1 MTTRALVHTAVLL
14 AALASPA
21 AALAHA
27 FLDRAV
33 PSVGGTVHG
42 KPTEVRLQFSQP
54 LEPAF
59 STVRVLDAGSKQV
72 DRKDK
77 GLDPADAS
85 VLRVSLPP
93 LPPGVYRV
101 VWRVLSTD
109 THVTEGDYTFEVAP

>member
-1 MTTRALVHTAVLL
+1 MSALARAAALL
-14 AALASPA
+14 AFLAFPA
-21 AALAHA
+21 GALAHA

-33 PSVGGTVHG
+33 PAVGSKVHG
-42 KPTEVRLQFSQP
+42 KPAEVRLSYSQP

-59 STVRVLDAGSKQV
+59 STVQVFDSGGKQV

-77 GLDPADAS
+77 GLDPKDAS
-85 VLRVSLPP
+85 VLKVSLPP
-93 LPPGVYRV
+93 LAPGVYRV

>member
-1 MTTRALVHTAVLL
+1 MTTRVLVRATLL
-14 AALASPA
+14 AALAWPA

-33 PSVGGTVHG
+33 PAVGGKVHG
-42 KPTEVRLQFSQP
+42 KPAEVRLRFSQA

-59 STVRVLDAGSKQV
+59 STVQVFDAGGKQV

-93 LPPGVYRV
+93 LDPGVYRV
-101 VWRVLSTD
+101 VWRVLSVD
-109 THVTEGDYTFEVAP
+109 THVTEGDYRFEVAP

>member
-1 MTTRALVHTAVLL
+1 MTMKALARAAALL
-14 AALASPA
+14 AALACPA

-33 PSVGGTVHG
+33 PAVGGKVHG
-42 KPTEVRLQFSQP
+42 KPAEVRLRYSQP

-59 STVRVLDAGSKQV
+59 STVRVFDAAGKQI
-72 DRKDK
+72 DNKDK
-77 GLDPADAS
+77 GLDPKDAS

-93 LPPGVYRV
+93 LAPGVYRV

>member
-1 MTTRALVHTAVLL
+1 VRTLARAAALLAVL
-14 AALASPA
+14 AFPPG
-21 AALAHA
+21 ALAHA

-33 PSVGGTVHG
+33 PAVGGKVHG
-42 KPTEVRLQFSQP
+42 KPVEVRLRFSQP

-59 STVRVLDAGSKQV
+59 STVQVFDAAGKQV

-93 LPPGVYRV
+93 LAPGVYRV
-101 VWRVLSTD
+101 VWRVLSSD
-109 THVTEGDYTFEVAP
+109 THVSEGDYRFEVAP

>member
-1 MTTRALVHTAVLL
+1 MK
-14 AALASPA
+14 ALARAAAVSAVFAFPA

-33 PSVGGTVHG
+33 PAVGGKVHG
-42 KPTEVRLQFSQP
+42 KPAEVRLRFSQP

-59 STVRVLDAGSKQV
+59 SSVQVLDAGGKQV

-77 GLDPADAS
+77 GLDPADPS

-93 LPPGVYRV
+93 LAPGVYRV
-101 VWRVLSTD
+101 VWRVLSVD
-109 THVTEGDYTFEVAP
+109 THVTEGDYSFEVAP

>member
-1 MTTRALVHTAVLL
+1 MRRLL
-14 AALASPA
+14 CA
-21 AALAHA
+21 AALIVVPTGAFAHA

-33 PSVGGTVHG
+33 PTVGGKVHG
-42 KPTEVRLQFSQP
+42 QPAEVRLRFSQP

-59 STVRVLDAGSKQV
+59 STVKVLDAGGKQV

-77 GLDPADAS
+77 RLDPADAS

-93 LPPGVYRV
+93 LAPGVYRV
-101 VWRVLSTD
+101 VWRVLSVD

>member
-1 MTTRALVHTAVLL
+1 MRSLARAAALLAVL
-14 AALASPA
+14 AWPA
-21 AALAHA
+21 GALAHA

-33 PSVGGTVHG
+33 PAVGGTVHG
-42 KPTEVRLQFSQP
+42 KPAEVRLRFSQP

-59 STVRVLDAGSKQV
+59 STVRVFDASGKQV

-93 LPPGVYRV
+93 LAPGLYRV
-101 VWRVLSTD
+101 AWRVLSAD

>member
-1 MTTRALVHTAVLL
+1 MRTFLRAVALL
-14 AALASPA
+14 TALALPA

-33 PSVGGTVHG
+33 PAVGSKVHG
-42 KPTEVRLQFSQP
+42 QPAEVRLRFSQP

-59 STVRVLDAGSKQV
+59 CTVRVLNAGGKQV

-77 GLDPADAS
+77 RLDPADAS

-93 LPPGVYRV
+93 LAPGVYRV
-101 VWRVLSTD
+101 RWRVLSAD
-109 THVTEGDYTFEVAP
+109 THVTEGDYSFEVAP

>member
-1 MTTRALVHTAVLL
+1 MKALARAAALLAVL
-14 AALASPA
+14 AFPTGT
-21 AALAHA
+21 LAHA

-33 PSVGGTVHG
+33 PAVGGTIHG
-42 KPTEVRLQFSQP
+42 KPAEVRLRFSQP

-59 STVRVLDAGSKQV
+59 STVQVFDAGGKQV

-93 LPPGVYRV
+93 LAPGVYRV
-101 VWRVLSTD
+101 VWRVLSSD
-109 THVTEGDYTFEVAP
+109 THVSEGDYRFEVAP